1 MSYVIP
7 GWEKTLMDM
16 KAGEKRTVVIPSNL
30 AYGANGA
37 GGIIKPFSPLRFEM
51 ELVSV
56 NRK

>member
-1 MSYVIP
+1 VIP
-7 GWEKTLMDM
+7 GWEKTLMNM
-16 KAGEKRTVVIPSNL
+16 KAGEKRTVVIPSSL